1 MQVEDK
7 PMDSS
12 AVFTPRKRFL
22 LGGTSIFLALLLIAG
37 AWTLPFLFESPSIF
51 YKFGIDKIF
60 LRWGKVAGLTVAMLV
75 FFQVLL
81 ISRFKFLDRIFSL
94 NRIYAFHRINGI
106 AIAALALVH
115 PTLILAAEK
124 FTLFT
129 FEQRYWPEFFG
140 VGTWV
145 LILVLVTTAN
155 RRLFFGFAYDRW
167 LWFHRLGI
175 LPAIA
180 LGIIHILF
188 VSDTFKSGLPRML
201 VFAAAGITLLMILR
215 IWFRRYFPEKRKFAV
230 SDVQRVGRDAYSVDI
245 RPYDGQFL
253 DYIPGQFAF
262 ITPVCE
268 GLPRE
273 EHPFT
278 ISSTPSRPH
287 TLQFVIRTLGDWT
300 SKIDRLK
307 AGDPV
312 FIDGPYGLFSHMA
325 LPGNDPILMIAGGIG
340 ITPMLSMLRYMAD
353 TDDQRQI
360 LLIWSNQTQE
370 HIVFPE
376 EFKDLERR
384 LQHLEIVYVISR
396 DTRGGGEKGRLDQ
409 TKLERLLKG
418 CSRKSNVFVC
428 GPLGMMKEMRRALKK
443 IGFSSTRVYKEA
455 FKL

>member
-1 MQVEDK
+1 
-7 PMDSS
+7 
-12 AVFTPRKRFL
+12 
-22 LGGTSIFLALLLIAG
+22 
-37 AWTLPFLFESPSIF
+37 
-51 YKFGIDKIF
+51 
-60 LRWGKVAGLTVAMLV
+60 
-75 FFQVLL
+75 
-81 ISRFKFLDRIFSL
+81 
-94 NRIYAFHRINGI
+94 
-106 AIAALALVH
+106 
-115 PTLILAAEK
+115 
-124 FTLFT
+124 
-129 FEQRYWPEFFG
+129 
-140 VGTWV
+140 
-145 LILVLVTTAN
+145 
-155 RRLFFGFAYDRW
+155 
-167 LWFHRLGI
+167 
-175 LPAIA
+175 
-180 LGIIHILF
+180 
-188 VSDTFKSGLPRML
+188 
-201 VFAAAGITLLMILR
+201 
-215 IWFRRYFPEKRKFAV
+215 
-230 SDVQRVGRDAYSVDI
+230 VGRDAYSVDI
-245 RPYDGQFL
+245 RPDDGRIL

-262 ITPVCE
+262 ITPVSE
-268 GLPRE
+268 DLPRE

-353 TDDQRQI
+353 TNDQRQI

-370 HIVFPE
+370 HIVLPE

-396 DTRGGGEKGRLDQ
+396 GTRGGDEKGRLDQ

-428 GPLGMMKEMRRALKK
+428 GPLGMMKEMRRGLKK